1 MRSSFAVRLVI
12 AFAVVGLIA
21 AAVTALLVNLAFGS
35 RFTNYLEERQDER
48 RIHLVQ
54 SLEDGYR
61 QAGGWDTL
69 ELDRRA
75 SVALMDGGT
84 VRIEELDGTL
94 IWESQFDPMAEWHRQ
109 MMGTGPLGDERRAPI
124 EVDGEIV
131 AIAVTQLPQAGVL
144 PQDVAFRTSI
154 NRLLVIGAA
163 VTGLV
168 ALLLGAGVARRATS
182 PARALTAAART
193 FESGDRTAR
202 VPADRG
208 DEFGEMARAFNR
220 MADTVAAED
229 RLRRAFAADVA
240 HELRTPLMILR
251 GEIEAL
257 QDGVSE
263 PTPAALASLRAETLR
278 MGRLVDDLETLAR
291 ADAAGFSLQ
300 RTPTS
305 LDELVSDV
313 AAEYAP
319 IFAERGI
326 DLRTTID
333 EEVVVD
339 VDPVRIRQVVTNL
352 LSNAAKFTPE
362 GGQARASVEREAGSA
377 VIAVWNSGPGIS
389 PEDLPHVFDRFYRGQ
404 GASPGGSGIG
414 LTVVSDLIT
423 AHGGTVDVAS
433 SVVDGT
439 TFNVRLPAHVFEDGD
454 ESMSAAAAPAVG
466 RRRARLAQAIGIDVR
481 SVS

>member
-1 MRSSFAVRLVI
+1 MRRSFAVRLVI

-35 RFTNYLEERQDER
+35 RFTSYLEERQDER

-54 SLEDGYR
+54 SLQEAYR
-61 QAGGWDTL
+61 QADGWDFR
-69 ELDRRA
+69 ELDRLA
-75 SVALMDGGT
+75 GTALMDGGT
-84 VRIEELDGTL
+84 VRIEDPEGTL
-94 IWESQFDPMAEWHRQ
+94 VWESQRDPRAEFHRQ
-109 MMGTGPLGDERRAPI
+109 MMGSGPLGEERNAPI

-131 AIAVTQLPQAGVL
+131 GVAVTQLPQAGVL

-154 NRLLVIGAA
+154 NRLLVVGAV
-163 VTGLV
+163 VTGLL
-168 ALLLGAGVARRATS
+168 ALVLGAGVARRATA

-202 VPADRG
+202 VPEDRS
-208 DEFGEMARAFNR
+208 DEFGEMAHAFNG

-229 RLRRAFAADVA
+229 RLRRDFAADVA

-263 PTPAALASLRAETLR
+263 PTPAALASLREEALR
-278 MGRLVDDLETLAR
+278 LGRLIDDLETLAS
-291 ADAAGFSLQ
+291 ADAAGFTLE

-305 LDELVSDV
+305 LDDVVSEV

-326 DLRTTID
+326 DLRTAID
-333 EEVVVD
+333 EEVVAD

-362 GGQARASVEREAGSA
+362 GGQARASVEHEAGSG
-377 VIAVWNSGPGIS
+377 VIEVWNSGPGIA
-389 PEDLPHVFDRFYRGQ
+389 PGDLPHVFDRFYRGQ
-404 GASPGGSGIG
+404 RPAAGGSGIG
-414 LTVVSDLIT
+414 LTVVSDLVT
-423 AHGGTVDVAS
+423 AHGGTVEVTSTATEGNTFRVS
-433 SVVDGT
+433 LPFHVDG
-439 TFNVRLPAHVFEDGD
+439 PA
-454 ESMSAAAAPAVG
+454 
-466 RRRARLAQAIGIDVR
+466 RRAVR
-481 SVS
+481 SHTQEVS